1 MSAAVAPIQRSNPS
15 AHSQSHSH
23 SHTAPASSA
32 SDDARTYKHELDDVP
47 AVDVGVLKELARK
60 GLIDAL
66 NSVSGA
72 KTLVLDPTLAGPLG
86 LVAEVSIMKQH
97 GVDKMFWLEHGPL
110 NSNNTN
116 IVYLCRPQ
124 AKWMKIVAEQIKQHT
139 TESLQHNYTLMLV
152 PRRTVL
158 CDKILEEEGV
168 FGEVTI
174 SEFPLE
180 FIPLEDDLISLEWD
194 NTFKEIY
201 LDGDESSIYYAA
213 QALSTMQ
220 RAYGKFPRVVGK
232 GDGAKKLQSLMARLT
247 AYPRV
252 GSGAA
257 PVPDISKQFDSLIII
272 DRSTD
277 LITPFLTQL
286 TYEGLLDEYLGIKNS
301 YIEVNADLLSSGPQ
315 TNAGT
320 PSTSGAFGGTAQTK
334 KKKHHLSASTDAL
347 LSKLRDSNFA
357 IVGSKLNAEA
367 RRLEA
372 AYDGRHKA
380 QTVAQLKEFVGK
392 IGGLQ
397 NEHQALRLHTGLAEA
412 ITAQTQTDIF
422 NKSLEVQQNLLSSY
436 DVNAQLGIIEDLIYQ
451 EAPLPVVLRLVA
463 LACITQGGLKQKVL
477 ESLKREILQAY
488 GYDLLPLLLALES
501 LQLLNTP
508 PAKPAVPFPYPSLRK
523 SLHLLTDSPEENPTD
538 MSYTYSG
545 YAPLSCR
552 LVQAVVQKGPLLS
565 IGTNTDTGTRQ
576 TQAHPIIGWRGFE
589 DVIKSIPG
597 ETVDIIQSP
606 GALAKDSTSGTT
618 TMVFF
623 LGGCTFTEVAALR
636 WMSKQIKGRNFLVG
650 TSGMIN
656 GSTLLDGLAATGI
669 KVPSL
674 ATDIRPFTI
683 SVPDDDLTELY
694 KKLELTRLPDELDLP
709 PGQEWEWGTPLAVLK
724 PTIDYWREKYD
735 WRAVEKNINRT
746 LPQFTTTVQSRNHGS
761 QSVHFVFKKSD
772 NPSAIPLLFVHG
784 WPGNF
789 LEVSKMVDELAN
801 PSDPKHPAFHVVAP
815 SLPGFVF
822 SERASTP
829 GMDVIGTAFVF
840 DGLMTK
846 LGFKHYLAQ
855 GGDWRVVLCRALALY
870 HKETCLGTHANLIS
884 YGAPTFWRNPI
895 IGFKLVLGA
904 NSIPG
909 GYSADEMEGV
919 RRVQEFGTIGN
930 AYMKIQ
936 GTRPQSL
943 AYALTDSPVGLLA
956 WVGEKLYAWSDN
968 YPWTPEE
975 LITWTMLSGPH
986 GELEFA
992 WSSTPFAY
1000 SLFPKEIAPVPFEW
1014 AGLRQNLVYAKKH
1027 NKGGHFAA
1035 WEVPELL
1042 SEDIREFAR
1051 IVQKQ
1056 DERLQVN
1063 A

>member
-1 MSAAVAPIQRSNPS
+1 MSTAVAPIQRSNPS

-124 AKWMKIVAEQIKQHT
+124 AKWMKIVAAAMNQWVQH
-139 TESLQHNYTLMLV
+139 YTML
-152 PRRTVL
+152 TL
-158 CDKILEEEGV
+158 NA
-168 FGEVTI
+168 T
-174 SEFPLE
+174 
-180 FIPLEDDLISLEWD
+180 
-194 NTFKEIY
+194 
-201 LDGDESSIYYAA
+201 DESSIYYAA

-220 RAYGKFPRVVGK
+220 RAYGKFPRVIGK

-286 TYEGLLDEYLGIKNS
+286 TYEGLLDEYFGIKNCKS
-301 YIEVNADLLSSGPQ
+301 VNNALDIHVDA

-372 AYDGRHKA
+372 GRHKA

-436 DVNAQLGIIEDLIYQ
+436 DVNAQLGTIEDLIYQ

-477 ESLKREILQAY
+477 ESLKREILQVR
-488 GYDLLPLLLALES
+488 PLMLH
-501 LQLLNTP
+501 T
-508 PAKPAVPFPYPSLRK
+508 KPAVPFPYPSLRK
-523 SLHLLTDSPEENPTD
+523 SLYLLTDSPEENPID

-576 TQAHPIIGWRGFE
+576 TQAHPIIGWKGFE

-597 ETVDIIQSP
+597 ETVDVIQSP

-636 WMSKQIKGRNFLVG
+636 WMSKQIKAAPIPEIF
-650 TSGMIN
+650 M
-656 GSTLLDGLAATGI
+656 GSHGILLITFRYKYYVLFQSQLRRTGVI
-669 KVPSL
+669 QHITGSCL
-674 ATDIRPFTI
+674 HLNNQITHHIFADIRPFTI

-709 PGQEWEWGTPLAVLK
+709 SGQEWEWGIPLAVLK

-772 NPSAIPLLFVHG
+772 NPTAIPLLFVHG

-855 GGDWRVVLCRALALY
+855 GGDWGSRVCRALALY

-895 IGFKLVLGA
+895 IGLKLVLGA

-936 GTRPQSL
+936 GTRPQ
-943 AYALTDSPVGLLA
+943 
-956 WVGEKLYAWSDN
+956 LYAWSDN

-975 LITWTMLSGPH
+975 LITWTILPVDEHLGPAGGLRYYKDNHIIQRGNRSGPH

>member
-1 MSAAVAPIQRSNPS
+1 MSTAVDPYNALILLPTPNLTPTRILP
-15 AHSQSHSH
+15 
-23 SHTAPASSA
+23 PASSA
-32 SDDARTYKHELDDVP
+32 SDDARPTSTKLDDVP
-47 AVDVGVLKELARK
+47 AVDVALIALFVLQLTKDQGFWRENAGAR
-60 GLIDAL
+60 
-66 NSVSGA
+66 
-72 KTLVLDPTLAGPLG
+72 PTLAGPLG

-220 RAYGKFPRVVGK
+220 RAYGKFPRVIGK

-286 TYEGLLDEYLGIKNS
+286 TYEGLLDEYFGIKNS

-422 NKSLEVQQNLLSSY
+422 NKSLEVQQTMMSTPNW
-436 DVNAQLGIIEDLIYQ
+436 AQLRIYLSRGS
-451 EAPLPVVLRLVA
+451 PTSVLRLVA

-501 LQLLNTP
+501 LQ
-508 PAKPAVPFPYPSLRK
+508 Y
-523 SLHLLTDSPEENPTD
+523 
-538 MSYTYSG
+538 
-545 YAPLSCR
+545 
-552 LVQAVVQKGPLLS
+552 
-565 IGTNTDTGTRQ
+565 
-576 TQAHPIIGWRGFE
+576 
-589 DVIKSIPG
+589 
-597 ETVDIIQSP
+597 
-606 GALAKDSTSGTT
+606 
-618 TMVFF
+618 
-623 LGGCTFTEVAALR
+623 
-636 WMSKQIKGRNFLVG
+636 
-650 TSGMIN
+650 
-656 GSTLLDGLAATGI
+656 
-669 KVPSL
+669 
-674 ATDIRPFTI
+674 
-683 SVPDDDLTELY
+683 
-694 KKLELTRLPDELDLP
+694 
-709 PGQEWEWGTPLAVLK
+709 
-724 PTIDYWREKYD
+724 
-735 WRAVEKNINRT
+735 
-746 LPQFTTTVQSRNHGS
+746 
-761 QSVHFVFKKSD
+761 
-772 NPSAIPLLFVHG
+772 
-784 WPGNF
+784 
-789 LEVSKMVDELAN
+789 
-801 PSDPKHPAFHVVAP
+801 
-815 SLPGFVF
+815 
-822 SERASTP
+822 
-829 GMDVIGTAFVF
+829 
-840 DGLMTK
+840 
-846 LGFKHYLAQ
+846 
-855 GGDWRVVLCRALALY
+855 
-870 HKETCLGTHANLIS
+870 
-884 YGAPTFWRNPI
+884 
-895 IGFKLVLGA
+895 
-904 NSIPG
+904 
-909 GYSADEMEGV
+909 
-919 RRVQEFGTIGN
+919 
-930 AYMKIQ
+930 
-936 GTRPQSL
+936 
-943 AYALTDSPVGLLA
+943 
-956 WVGEKLYAWSDN
+956 
-968 YPWTPEE
+968 
-975 LITWTMLSGPH
+975 
-986 GELEFA
+986 
-992 WSSTPFAY
+992 
-1000 SLFPKEIAPVPFEW
+1000 
-1014 AGLRQNLVYAKKH
+1014 
-1027 NKGGHFAA
+1027 
-1035 WEVPELL
+1035 
-1042 SEDIREFAR
+1042 
-1051 IVQKQ
+1051 
-1056 DERLQVN
+1056 
-1063 A
+1063 

>member
-1 MSAAVAPIQRSNPS
+1 MSVATGPVQRSNPS
-15 AHSQSHSH
+15 ANSQSHSH
-23 SHTAPASSA
+23 SHTAPGSSV
-32 SDDARTYKHELDDVP
+32 SDDARTYKQDIDDAP

-60 GLIDAL
+60 GLVDAL
-66 NSVSGA
+66 NSDKVPGA

-124 AKWMKIVAEQIKQHT
+124 AKWMGIVAEQIKQHT
-139 TESLQHNYTLMLV
+139 TENIQHNYTLMLV

-232 GDGAKKLQSLMARLT
+232 GDAAKKLQSLMAHLT
-247 AYPRV
+247 AYPRA

-257 PVPDISKQFDSLIII
+257 PVPDVSKQFDSLVII

-286 TYEGLLDEYLGIKNS
+286 TYEGLLDEYIGIKNS
-301 YIEVNADLLSSGPQ
+301 YIEVNADLLNSNPQ
-315 TNAGT
+315 TSTGT
-320 PSTSGAFGGTAQTK
+320 PASGAFGGTTQAK

-357 IVGSKLNAEA
+357 VVGSKLNAEA

-412 ITAQTQTDIF
+412 ITTQTQTDIF

-436 DVNAQLGIIEDLIYQ
+436 DVNAQLNAIEDLIYQ
-451 EAPLPVVLRLVA
+451 EAPLSVVLRLVA
-463 LACITQGGLKQKVL
+463 LASITQGGLKQKVL
-477 ESLKREILQAY
+477 DNLKREILQAY
-488 GYDLLPLLLALES
+488 GYDLLPLLLALET
-501 LQLLNTP
+501 LQLLNVP
-508 PAKPAVPFPYPSLRK
+508 PTKPAVPFPYPFLRK
-523 SLHLLTDSPEENPTD
+523 SLRLLTDSPEDSPTD
-538 MSYTYSG
+538 ISYTYSG

-552 LVQAVVQKGPLLS
+552 LVQAVVQKGAALGAGS
-565 IGTNTDTGTRQ
+565 NTDTGARQ
-576 TQAHPIIGWRGFE
+576 AQAHPVLGWKGFE
-589 DVIKSIPG
+589 DTIKAIPG
-597 ETVDIIQSP
+597 ETVDVIQSP
-606 GALAKDSTSGTT
+606 GALAKDSMGGTT

-623 LGGCTFTEVAALR
+623 IGGCTFTEVAALR
-636 WMSKQIKGRNFLVG
+636 WMGKQIK
-650 TSGMIN
+650 
-656 GSTLLDGLAATGI
+656 
-669 KVPSL
+669 
-674 ATDIRPFTI
+674 
-683 SVPDDDLTELY
+683 
-694 KKLELTRLPDELDLP
+694 
-709 PGQEWEWGTPLAVLK
+709 GQEWEWGMPLAVLK
-724 PTIDYWREKYD
+724 PVIDYWRTQYN
-735 WRAVEKNINRT
+735 WRTVEERINRS
-746 LPQFTTTVQSRNHGS
+746 LPQFTTPIESRVHGS
-761 QSVHFVFKKSD
+761 QNIHFVFKKSND
-772 NPSAIPLLFVHG
+772 PSAIPLLFVHG
-784 WPGNF
+784 WPGSF
-789 LEVSKMVDELAN
+789 LEVSKMIDQLAN

-822 SERASTP
+822 SDRASTP
-829 GMDVIGTAFVF
+829 GMDAIGTAFIF
-840 DGLMTK
+840 DKLMIK

-855 GGDWRVVLCRALALY
+855 GGDWGARVCRALAIY

-884 YGAPTFWRNPI
+884 YGAPTFWRNPL
-895 IGFKLVLGA
+895 IGLKLILGGKG
-904 NSIPG
+904 IPG
-909 GYSADEMEGV
+909 GYSADEMAGLQ
-919 RRVQEFGTIGN
+919 RMQEFLTTGN
-930 AYMKIQ
+930 AYMRQQ

-956 WVGEKLYAWSDN
+956 WIGEKLYAWTDN

-975 LITWTMLSGPH
+975 LITWTMLY
-986 GELEFA
+986 
-992 WSSTPFAY
+992 W
-1000 SLFPKEIAPVPFEW
+1000 V
-1014 AGLRQNLVYAKKH
+1014 
-1027 NKGGHFAA
+1027 KGKFK
-1035 WEVPELL
+1035 
-1042 SEDIREFAR
+1042 
-1051 IVQKQ
+1051 IVVI
-1056 DERLQVN
+1056 EH
-1063 A
+1063 